1 MCTKTQNATGRYNG
15 SDSAVRSTLIHMIVV
30 YRFPVRCRLA
40 CRPSLMMQ
48 WSILGWCYMSGHVFC
63 SCGCWLSARKGWS
76 VVTLCVFVCVLVAR
90 IYVLCHWK
98 RYCHEVARTNWRW
111 HGTKKKCV
119 RLIAASPVEWT
130 WLGAH
135 NKFMMMRIVVVGGRL
150 TARDE
155 HKERAISNDS
165 CC

>member
-1 MCTKTQNATGRYNG
+1 MRPADTTDPIPQFARRLYIWLLCTGFQFAA
-15 SDSAVRSTLIHMIVV
+15 DWHVDHRS
-30 YRFPVRCRLA
+30 
-40 CRPSLMMQ
+40 
-48 WSILGWCYMSGHVFC
+48 WCSEAYLKWFYMSGHVFC

-150 TARDE
+150 AARDE